1 MLAPLGGDAAAPLPL
16 MHREQRRR
24 RALFLAIVAA
34 ILLGVSPVLGHH
46 LLGSVPWLSA
56 SQMHLGIF
64 CLVALHLL
72 LAPVHDFA
80 HYLLYAGVVYMLF
93 DRGSAFIRHARVMR
107 ALPQR
112 PVVAGTLIAEAAARA
127 GLSLGRV
134 RVVHGLPA
142 PAFVSGWLAPRV
154 FVAADLSDRLTP
166 DELAAVLAH
175 EAVHLRRRDPLR
187 LFALRALASVFF
199 WLPALR
205 RIAADL
211 EDEWEIT
218 ADDEAARRFALP
230 LATAILRLGGGEPG
244 GGDLG
249 GGDPGIAEPAVGF
262 QRADLLPRRIR
273 RLAGEAPL
281 PTSHVSRSSLATA
294 AAALLLVWGSGIMVL
309 HPLSDPAASDPATPP
324 SHCAHEHESALSHL
338 FCRGSAWRPGV
349 EDADCPHGSRATHG
363 SATGAATGAD
373 GSTAP

>member
-1 MLAPLGGDAAAPLPL
+1 MLAPLGVDMAAPLPL

-72 LAPVHDFA
+72 LAPVHEFA

-112 PVVAGTLIAEAAARA
+112 PAVAGTLIAEAAARA

-154 FVAADLSDRLTP
+154 FVAADLAERLTP

-230 LATAILRLGGGEPG
+230 LATAILR
-244 GGDLG
+244 LG

-349 EDADCPHGSRATHG
+349 EDADCPHGSRTDPARILHGSRATH
-363 SATGAATGAD
+363 GAATGAD

>member
-1 MLAPLGGDAAAPLPL
+1 MRAPFGVDAATALPL

-72 LAPVHDFA
+72 LAPVHGFA

-107 ALPQR
+107 ALPLR

-230 LATAILRLGGGEPG
+230 LATAILRLGGG
-244 GGDLG
+244 DLG
-249 GGDPGIAEPAVGF
+249 GGDSGIAEPAVGF

-324 SHCAHEHESALSHL
+324 FHCAHEHESALSHL

-363 SATGAATGAD
+363 TATGAE
-373 GSTAP
+373 GSAAP